1 MATAFG
7 ILLFVVVYGAV
18 AYVVYADVTKER
30 SGRRR
35 PWARGRRL
43 AAGGDRLLLGGVLR
57 KQVCGDD

>member
-30 SGRRR
+30 SDRHRG
-35 PWARGRRL
+35 WARGRRL
-43 AAGGDRLLLGGVLR
+43 GGGRSVTAWRTLGQADLR
-57 KQVCGDD
+57 R